1 MLGGQLGQLGMAGGG
16 LLLLLIL
23 VFFLRKSAKAQGKA
37 EGVQEANEVH
47 VETVNKQNEIV
58 AEQNAEIV
66 KNVEEVHEIHDRLD
80 SDPAYRDRVRDRFTR
95 D

>member
-1 MLGGQLGQLGMAGGG
+1 VSGLALQAVAGGG
-16 LLLLLIL
+16 VLLLLLVM
-23 VFFLRKSAKAQGKA
+23 VFFIRKSAKAQGKA

-58 AEQNAEIV
+58 AEQNAQVV
-66 KNVEEVHEIHDRLD
+66 KDVEDVTKIHDRLE
-80 SDPAYRDRVRDRFTR
+80 SDPAYRDSVRSRFTR

>member
-1 MLGGQLGQLGMAGGG
+1 M
-16 LLLLLIL
+16 
-23 VFFLRKSAKAQGKA
+23 VFFIRKSAKAQGKA

-58 AEQNAEIV
+58 AEQNAQVV
-66 KNVEEVHEIHDRLD
+66 KDVEDVTKIHDRLE
-80 SDPAYRDRVRDRFTR
+80 SDPAYRDSVRSRFTR